1 MTRTGPSSSLKLE
14 LKRYNQRKQAGIGE
28 VLTVVRAIRDVLL
41 QRMLP
46 FPFEKDK
53 KVMDVIR
60 IGILRVTPGVQL
72 IDEAVRVRT
81 TSQ

>member
-1 MTRTGPSSSLKLE
+1 M
-14 LKRYNQRKQAGIGE
+14 
-28 VLTVVRAIRDVLL
+28 LTVVRAIREVLL

-46 FPFEKDK
+46 FLSEKDK
-53 KVMDVIR
+53 GVMDVMR

-81 TSQ
+81 TSK

>member
-14 LKRYNQRKQAGIGE
+14 LRRYNQRKQAGIGE

-46 FPFEKDK
+46 FLSEKDK
-53 KVMDVIR
+53 RVMDVIR

-81 TSQ
+81 KSQ

>member
-46 FPFEKDK
+46 FLSEKDK
-53 KVMDVIR
+53 EVMDVMR
-60 IGILRVTPGVQL
+60 IGILRVTPEQL
-72 IDEAVRVRT
+72 EAVRVRT
-81 TSQ
+81 TSK

>member
-14 LKRYNQRKQAGIGE
+14 LRRYNQRKQAGIGE

-46 FPFEKDK
+46 FLFEKDK
-53 KVMDVIR
+53 KVMDIIR

-72 IDEAVRVRT
+72 IDKAVRVRT